1 MATPS
6 TVRACLITNPNSG
19 RGGIDLSTVL
29 PLLKAH
35 GWDVNVCATEHAGH
49 ATELAAAAVKA
60 GVDIVI
66 ACGGDGT
73 LGETV
78 DGVIGSDV
86 AVGALPGGTANLWAR
101 EVGISSDLHRAAL
114 QLIGAQ
120 RRRIDVGRVAINDQ
134 KEQHFLLMAGLGI
147 DGAVVAG
154 LSDRLKE
161 RFGMLAYA
169 PAIFNAVRHAARIP
183 MKIDLDGVAW
193 DGEVVQLI
201 VGNTRR
207 YASVTMVT
215 PGAFV
220 DDGRL
225 DVCVLTPTGIGSI
238 ARQLFSLLVR
248 RRPDPQSSYA
258 DRVGSLTVRTTNIA
272 PLQLDGSPVKQDGVP
287 VEADGVRY
295 IFSVLAQ
302 SVTMLVPRAYNGDL
316 FQTGVVAK
324 VSAALTSSEQADGL
338 EMEDQFKLRVI
349 AVGIGSINAAS
360 VADGRVITVRWTDAT
375 TAEDAAGQVVE
386 LSAFLASLGEDA
398 IIGVDGEEQPDNQ
411 AIIARRIT
419 REPAEESLR

>member
-19 RGGIDLSTVL
+19 RGGIDLSAVL
-29 PLLKAH
+29 PLLKSH
-35 GWDVNVCATEHAGH
+35 GWDVEVCATEHAGH
-49 ATELAAAAVKA
+49 ATELAADAVKE
-60 GVDIVI
+60 GVDVVI

-86 AVGALPGGTANLWAR
+86 AVGVLPGGTANLWSR
-101 EVGISSDLHRAAL
+101 EVGISSDLHRATL

-120 RRRIDVGRVAINDQ
+120 RRRIDVGLVTINDQ

-183 MKIDLDGVAW
+183 MSIDLDGVAW
-193 DGEVVQLI
+193 DGDVVQLI

-225 DVCVLTPTGIGSI
+225 DVCVLTPTGIRSI

-248 RRPDPQSSYA
+248 RRPDPQSSYS
-258 DRVGSLTVRTTNIA
+258 DRAGSLTVRTTRIA
-272 PLQLDGSPVKQDGVP
+272 PLQLDGSPVKQD
-287 VEADGVRY
+287 EA
-295 IFSVLAQ
+295 
-302 SVTMLVPRAYNGDL
+302 PWE
-316 FQTGVVAK
+316 QTAP
-324 VSAALTSSEQADGL
+324 ATS
-338 EMEDQFKLRVI
+338 FRCWR
-349 AVGIGSINAAS
+349 N
-360 VADGRVITVRWTDAT
+360 R
-375 TAEDAAGQVVE
+375 
-386 LSAFLASLGEDA
+386 
-398 IIGVDGEEQPDNQ
+398 
-411 AIIARRIT
+411 
-419 REPAEESLR
+419 